1 MVAHEV
7 LYAFARLESQS
18 VIHRLHFACMIVIY
32 GLHMPMIEVRETPE
46 FTRWLAALKDQR
58 AVLHIVR
65 RISRVAAGNTGDAKS
80 VGGSVSE
87 LRIDHGPGYRVYFT
101 RRRRALVILL
111 CGGDKRTQSRDI
123 RKATEIAEKLE
134 D

>member
-1 MVAHEV
+1 
-7 LYAFARLESQS
+7 
-18 VIHRLHFACMIVIY
+18 MI
-32 GLHMPMIEVRETPE
+32 MIEVRETPE

-101 RRRRALVILL
+101 RRGQALVILL

-123 RKATEIAEKLE
+123 RKAIEIAEKLE

>member
-1 MVAHEV
+1 
-7 LYAFARLESQS
+7 
-18 VIHRLHFACMIVIY
+18 
-32 GLHMPMIEVRETPE
+32 MIEVRETPE

-87 LRIDHGPGYRVYFT
+87 LRIDYGPGYRVYFT
-101 RRRRALVILL
+101 RRGQTVVILL

-123 RKATEIAEKLE
+123 RKAVEIADKLE
-134 D
+134 G

>member
-1 MVAHEV
+1 
-7 LYAFARLESQS
+7 
-18 VIHRLHFACMIVIY
+18 
-32 GLHMPMIEVRETPE
+32 MIEVRETPE

-87 LRIDHGPGYRVYFT
+87 FRIDHGPGYRIYFT
-101 RRRRALVILL
+101 RRRQLIVILL

-123 RKATEIAEKLE
+123 RKAMEIAEKLE